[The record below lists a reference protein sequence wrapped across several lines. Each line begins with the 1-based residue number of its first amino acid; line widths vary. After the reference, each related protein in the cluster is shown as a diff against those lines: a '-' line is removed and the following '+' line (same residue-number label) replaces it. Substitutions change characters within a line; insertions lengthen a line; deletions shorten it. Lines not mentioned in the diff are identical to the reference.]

1 MMSAPLP
8 RARWRR
14 VIAVAAALGLAG
26 PLGAQV
32 TTIDEG
38 SFTLFIGAERVG
50 REEFSIRRVPD
61 GGRSVLLLQSTTA
74 LDGRRLAPALRADST
89 GLPISYQ
96 LELREDGATTTR
108 VSASAGANRLALRVT
123 TARGESARQL
133 PLPPGTVVL
142 DEDVVHQYYLVAA
155 RAPGPVSVLV
165 PRRLGREDA
174 VLARRSDG
182 PVEIGTGTVP
192 ARHLVLTD
200 GAGVSTDIWTDA
212 TGRLLRVAVPA
223 RGFVAVRDE
232 PPR

>member
-1 MMSAPLP
+1 MMPGPRLRPL
-8 RARWRR
+8 WRR
-14 VIAVAAALGLAG
+14 ALALGAALSLAA

-32 TTIDEG
+32 ATIDEG
-38 SFTLFIGAERVG
+38 SFTLFLGAERVG

-61 GGRSVLLLQSTTA
+61 GGRSVLLLQSTTV
-74 LDGRRLAPALRADST
+74 LGDRRLSPALRADSS
-89 GLPISYQ
+89 GLPITYQ
-96 LELREDGATTTR
+96 LELREDGTTTTR

-133 PLPPGTVVL
+133 PLPAGTVIL

-155 RAPGPVSVLV
+155 RPVGPVSLLV

-174 VLARRSDG
+174 TLTRRADG
-182 PVEIGTGTVP
+182 PVEIGTGTLP

-200 GAGVSTDIWTDA
+200 GAGVTTDIWTDA
-212 TGRLLRVAVPA
+212 GGRLLRVAVPA
-223 RGFVAVRDE
+223 RGFLAVRDE